1 MQHRIYDQYILWKLE
16 IINEHTMYI
25 FLVYDPK
32 HDTTQND
39 AWAYEMYGLGTLH
52 EDLDISKKFTKQSCL
67 DLKHEQKSRA
77 CKTPKTCQILDSI
90 HVTKA

>member
-1 MQHRIYDQYILWKLE
+1 
-16 IINEHTMYI
+16 MYI

-52 EDLDISKKFTKQSCL
+52 EDLDIGNKVHKTKL
-67 DLKHEQKSRA
+67 SR
-77 CKTPKTCQILDSI
+77 S
-90 HVTKA
+90 